1 MRMTRL
7 YAIVFCAVPVTLL
20 AHETVS
26 PSTAE
31 SVSRW
36 DVLAVCILVL
46 LGGLYACGTWRM
58 GLRGATQRR
67 GERIAV
73 WCGGAVM
80 LAAGGPPPGPLAAPR
95 VAPPPLHHAP
105 LVVVGGPLPLPG
117 R

>member
-46 LGGLYACGTWRM
+46 LGGLYASGTWRM

-67 GERIAV
+67 GEPIAFL
-73 WCGGAVM
+73 CGGAVM
-80 LAAGGPPPGPLAAPR
+80 PPAVLPPPHLLVAAR
-95 VAPPPLHHAP
+95 FAPPTLQHPLRMY
-105 LVVVGGPLPLPG
+105 VGV
-117 R
+117 

>member
-36 DVLAVCILVL
+36 DVLAVCILVF
-46 LGGLYACGTWRM
+46 LGGLYACVTWRM
-58 GLRGATQRR
+58 GLRGVTQRR
-67 GERIAV
+67 FERV
-73 WCGGAVM
+73 PLYRGGVGLGPIGG
-80 LAAGGPPPGPLAAPR
+80 LAPAPVTARTCSAAH
-95 VAPPPLHHAP
+95 LH
-105 LVVVGGPLPLPG
+105 
-117 R
+117 